1 MRRPTVDIGDTVI
14 YGGSRFVV
22 RGLDPA
28 GVDPRCVYLEDAK
41 TGQTISVTL
50 EDPPPRRVREAVL
63 HLVGNDDPA

>member
-1 MRRPTVDIGDTVI
+1 VDIGDAVI

-41 TGQTISVTL
+41 TGRTVSLTL
-50 EDPPPRRVREAVL
+50 EEPPRPGDKGSVL
-63 HLVGNDDPA
+63 RLVEGEVPD